1 MASWEDDVSL
11 YDEDL
16 AGGVYYDPK
25 SGKYY
30 AEERYKYKGGRKGMF
45 GGRRTKSG
53 YDLIELNE
61 DELAD
66 FSSYRDKRGDYAR
79 GRRGSKMYSGPG
91 RNVGDVKL
99 GEEMDKYKASRTA
112 DMRGPYGANV
122 AGDGMTGMFGA
133 MTAARKAG
141 EDYEKDVA
149 KRVKDYSNWWD
160 KERAS
165 GERGTVRRAELKAK
179 AEGTKAMRS
188 RYASGRGWGTV

>member
-1 MASWEDDVSL
+1 MASWEDDESL

-16 AGGVYYDPK
+16 AGGVYFDPK

-30 AEERYKYKGGRKGMF
+30 AEETYKYRGGRKGMF
-45 GGRRTKSG
+45 GGRRKKTG
-53 YDLIELNE
+53 YDLVEL
-61 DELAD
+61 DESELES
-66 FSSYRDKRGDYAR
+66 FSKYREGRGEYAR
-79 GRRGSKMYSGPG
+79 GRRGRKMYSGPG

-99 GEEMDKYKASRTA
+99 GEEMSAYKSA
-112 DMRGPYGANV
+112 PKQ
-122 AGDGMTGMFGA
+122 GMTGMMSALTGA
-133 MTAARKAG
+133 RQAG
-141 EDYEKDVA
+141 EKYEKEVA

-179 AEGTKAMRS
+179 AESTKAMRS

>member
-30 AEERYKYKGGRKGMF
+30 AEERYKYKGGRRGMF

-66 FSSYRDKRGDYAR
+66 FSSYRDKRGEYAR
-79 GRRGSKMYSGPG
+79 GRRGRKMYSGPG

-99 GEEMDKYKASRTA
+99 GEEMSAYKSS
-112 DMRGPYGANV
+112 PKQ
-122 AGDGMTGMFGA
+122 GMTGMMSALTGA
-133 MTAARKAG
+133 RQAG
-141 EDYEKDVA
+141 EKYEKDVA

-179 AEGTKAMRS
+179 AESTKAMRS

>member
-1 MASWEDDVSL
+1 MASWEDDESL

-16 AGGVYYDPK
+16 AGGVYFDPK

-30 AEERYKYKGGRKGMF
+30 AEETYKYRGGRKGMF
-45 GGRRTKSG
+45 GGRRLKTG
-53 YDLIELNE
+53 YDLVELDE

-66 FSSYRDKRGDYAR
+66 FSAYRDKRGDYAR

-99 GEEMDKYKASRTA
+99 GEEMDKYKASRTEA
-112 DMRGPYGANV
+112 MRNGYGEAVSPNS
-122 AGDGMTGMFGA
+122 MTGMFGA
-133 MTAARKAG
+133 MTAARQAG
-141 EDYEKDVA
+141 EKHEKDVA

-165 GERGTVRRAELKAK
+165 GQRGSARVQELKAK
-179 AEGTKAMRS
+179 GRATQAMRS
-188 RYASGRGWGTV
+188 RYAKGRGWGY